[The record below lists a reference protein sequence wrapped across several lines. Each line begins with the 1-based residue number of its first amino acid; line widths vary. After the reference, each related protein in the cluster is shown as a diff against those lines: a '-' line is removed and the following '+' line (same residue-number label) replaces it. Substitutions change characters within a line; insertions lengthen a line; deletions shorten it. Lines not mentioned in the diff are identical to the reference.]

1 MTYEYQCEACGHAW
15 EAQQPISA
23 PALTECPNCKKN
35 AAKRMVSGGQGFI
48 LKGGGWY
55 ADGYG
60 SAKPGN
66 ASGKESSGG
75 TAGSATESKATSD
88 AKSDAKP
95 AASESKPA
103 VSETKASEPAKKPEK
118 KPEK

>member
-1 MTYEYQCEACGHAW
+1 MTYEYQCDACGHAW

-35 AAKRMVSGGQGFI
+35 TAKRMVSGGQGFI

-60 SAKPGN
+60 SAKPI
-66 ASGKESSGG
+66 ADKPSETSSGTSPTDATK
-75 TAGSATESKATSD
+75 TA
-88 AKSDAKP
+88 AKP
-95 AASESKPA
+95 AEKPVAGEKPA
-103 VSETKASEPAKKPEK
+103 TAAAETKKAEPATKADK
-118 KPEK
+118 